1 GMLLPLLLLPWAW
14 GALAAS
20 PPLPPPSVTLR
31 LLHIDVFHNTSSTDM
46 QGMALLGNL
55 ETHSLDCSTCEIRFL
70 QPWAQQGLTPKQWQD
85 LELLIHY
92 YLFDFNRTV
101 NRIAQQQGKGAP
113 NLHHKLYPFV
123 TQGSLGCELHPN
135 GTSRGF
141 YDIGVNGEDF
151 ISFDAV
157 AGKWV
162 ARQRDKLALYVRE
175 RLNWNKGAAITLQF
189 LLRTTCVNEI
199 KSFVQYGKESLERQ
213 ATSGVGPGDCS
224 YKDPSPGTDMQPHL
238 GWGRGL
244 VIHGPLAWCTNT
256 AIVGVQHSSHFTA
269 ALHSSLGQEVKGDF
283 IT

>member
-1 GMLLPLLLLPWAW
+1 LRSPTHSALIGS
-14 GALAAS
+14 GLAAAGTELTS

-101 NRIAQQQGKGAP
+101 NRIAQQQGKG
-113 NLHHKLYPFV
+113 YPFV

-213 ATSGVGPGDCS
+213 GEAGHHSLPCS
-224 YKDPSPGTDMQPHL
+224 HL
-238 GWGRGL
+238 WGRVCLLFIQGTRTQWGWL
-244 VIHGPLAWCTNT
+244 YMAPLP
-256 AIVGVQHSSHFTA
+256 GVQIR
-269 ALHSSLGQEVKGDF
+269 L
-283 IT
+283 